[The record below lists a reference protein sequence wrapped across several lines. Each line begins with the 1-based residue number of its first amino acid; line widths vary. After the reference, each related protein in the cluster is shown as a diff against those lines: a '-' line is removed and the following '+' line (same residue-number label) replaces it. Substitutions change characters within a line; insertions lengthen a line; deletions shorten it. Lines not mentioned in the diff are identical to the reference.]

1 MCKGGIPF
9 ICHTLSTLESISRLR
24 VGDAFFISA
33 KAPLKSS
40 RCQAFKSGEE
50 VRRDTFR
57 WRNDEDETKPITGGR
72 KKERRER

>member
-1 MCKGGIPF
+1 MWKYSSMCKGGIPF

-40 RCQAFKSGEE
+40 RSQAFKSGEE
-50 VRRDTFR
+50 VRRG
-57 WRNDEDETKPITGGR
+57 EASYLSLAK
-72 KKERRER
+72 